1 MVLGQTAHFRA
12 LSLRNYYA
20 KWCADSPIAQRLL
33 AQRSR
38 DSGQFR
44 SLLDEETLGAASI
57 SAPIGLPAT
66 AKFLSLVNRLA
77 FRMLGNSPSVEIQA
91 SCGWRSFV
99 HKRGEGGCCRGHC
112 KKWSSLTVN
121 VDPTRAES
129 VGPNSNICEAQDRVV
144 TPPAA
149 SAISGIPRKARD
161 PP

>member
-1 MVLGQTAHFRA
+1 MAASNASKIMLAWISTGPDLPNMVLGQTAHFRA

-33 AQRSR
+33 AQRSS

-44 SLLDEETLGAASI
+44 SLLDEEMLGAGSI

-91 SCGWRSFV
+91 IALGKAR
-99 HKRGEGGCCRGHC
+99 EGG
-112 KKWSSLTVN
+112 
-121 VDPTRAES
+121 
-129 VGPNSNICEAQDRVV
+129 I
-144 TPPAA
+144 
-149 SAISGIPRKARD
+149 
-161 PP
+161 

>member
-1 MVLGQTAHFRA
+1 
-12 LSLRNYYA
+12 
-20 KWCADSPIAQRLL
+20 
-33 AQRSR
+33 
-38 DSGQFR
+38 
-44 SLLDEETLGAASI
+44 
-57 SAPIGLPAT
+57 
-66 AKFLSLVNRLA
+66 
-77 FRMLGNSPSVEIQA
+77 MLGNSPSVEIQA

-161 PP
+161 PPSVSAARRCLRIARHPTPWPVEPFLRGSETGPARQGGRE